1 MLDKLLL
8 SCVNSLFY
16 SGLLRYERLEGKPPQ
31 FPEQMPSV
39 FTYICVRFLYLIQV
53 NMPYLEVKQVS
64 KEETVK
70 GKLKWRQLHSSELIG
85 CAIKGGLVS

>member
-1 MLDKLLL
+1 MYLLQSFYFTGPCYLTSHDKEWPKQQQDVLQGSQVDPGWVLYPL
-8 SCVNSLFY
+8 QQVKGNLNFNNS
-16 SGLLRYERLEGKPPQ
+16 
-31 FPEQMPSV
+31 
-39 FTYICVRFLYLIQV
+39 
-53 NMPYLEVKQVS
+53 EVKHVS